1 MHVPAVLPQDAITD
15 VPSVQ
20 VNISFRARPN
30 CGPYPCACVDV
41 DQVAGVT
48 ATQVTET
55 MHACFN
61 LTQKVDSGV
70 NQVTRHRR
78 HNYWVLA
85 TKSQSGAN

>member
-30 CGPYPCACVDV
+30 CGPYPCACIDV

-55 MHACFN
+55 IHACFN
-61 LTQKVDSGV
+61 LTQKLI
-70 NQVTRHRR
+70 QVS
-78 HNYWVLA
+78 
-85 TKSQSGAN
+85 TK